1 MLIDSGFA
9 ARLDRYT
16 APNENSVPAA
26 AVGGE
31 PYSGP
36 RRAERAKRRQ
46 STSQGLRVS
55 WDIKGGC
62 PWLVAAVTL
71 VLTLAAPAA
80 AQNEAA
86 LRAFFE
92 GMRVTLKLDMPGTS
106 DGVDVRA
113 DARRAL
119 DYQRHGERLKVYGT
133 AIHSGE
139 SATVTLVKVKK
150 DLIEFQLNG
159 GGFGTFGDDTST
171 SVSLPYVEKSR
182 RERDLEKRLDDETD
196 PRQRRDLRR
205 EIDELRDRRD
215 RENRRIDVERARL
228 EEIKRQRIADER
240 LRAGSRFNL
249 RYSDEVPSGIR
260 PEEVMAVLADY
271 VDFTP
276 LSERPFSRV
285 ESAAPPPGRE
295 ALPRKGMTRADA
307 ERLFGRPVESSDRRE
322 GTLAV
327 SRVVFTSGEQ
337 RLIAEFVED
346 ILVRYTLTSK

>member
-1 MLIDSGFA
+1 MLHVSGFTV
-9 ARLDRYT
+9 R
-16 APNENSVPAA
+16 S
-26 AVGGE
+26 
-31 PYSGP
+31 
-36 RRAERAKRRQ
+36 
-46 STSQGLRVS
+46 
-55 WDIKGGC
+55 
-62 PWLVAAVTL
+62 VAALAV

-92 GMRVTLKLDMPGTS
+92 GKRVTLKIDMPGTS
-106 DGVDVRA
+106 EGVDVRA

-119 DYQRHGERLKVYGT
+119 DYQRHGDRLKAYGT
-133 AIHSGE
+133 AIHTGE
-139 SATVTLVKVKK
+139 AATVTLVKVKK

-182 RERDLEKRLDDETD
+182 HERDLEKRLDDETD
-196 PRQRRDLRR
+196 PRRRRELRR

-249 RYSDEVPSGIR
+249 RYSDEVPAGIQ
-260 PEEVMAVLADY
+260 PEEVMAALADY
-271 VDFTP
+271 VDFAP
-276 LSERPFSRV
+276 LSEAPFSRV
-285 ESAAPPPGRE
+285 ESAPPPPPGRE

-337 RLIAEFVED
+337 RITADFVED
-346 ILVRYTLTSK
+346 VLVRYTMTSK